1 MALFTLKNVN
11 YLNILHYPDLSIP
24 ADKATFL
31 CGESG
36 VGKSTLLRLLN
47 GTLSPTT
54 GEISYLDKPIEDYDP
69 ISLRR
74 DVLLVGQ
81 SVYLFDLSIED
92 NFKEYYSYRDLPA
105 PSVETMQTY
114 LDLCALPLPL
124 DSMCNLLSGGERQRV
139 FLAIHLSLQPKVLLL
154 DEPSSALD
162 EKTAE
167 TVLGNIKTHCG
178 TKKITLIV
186 VSHDKGL
193 AARYADDIIVL
204 TGVQT
209 DA

>member
-11 YLNILHYPDLSIP
+11 YLNILQYPDLAIP
-24 ADKATFL
+24 ANKTTFL

-36 VGKSTLLRLLN
+36 AGKSTLLRLLN

-54 GEISYLDKPIEDYDP
+54 GEISYLDEPIEEYDP
-69 ISLRR
+69 ILLRR

-81 SVYLFDLSIED
+81 SVYLFDQSIEG
-92 NFKEYYSYRDLPA
+92 NAKEYYGYRDLPV
-105 PSVETMQTY
+105 PSSETMQSY
-114 LDLCALPLPL
+114 LDLCALSLPL
-124 DSMCNLLSGGERQRV
+124 DSMCTTLSGGERQRA

-162 EKTAE
+162 EKTAAA
-167 TVLGNIKTHCG
+167 VLGNIKAHC
-178 TKKITLIV
+178 KAEKITLIV

-204 TGVQT
+204 AGVQIHE
-209 DA
+209 